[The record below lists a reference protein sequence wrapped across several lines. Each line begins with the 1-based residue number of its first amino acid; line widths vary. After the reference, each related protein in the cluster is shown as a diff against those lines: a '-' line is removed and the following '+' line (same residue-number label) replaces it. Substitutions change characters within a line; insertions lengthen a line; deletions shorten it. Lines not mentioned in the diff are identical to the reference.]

1 MAKIKQDIERRRVWE
16 RQRERMEERKRK
28 RNSQEQRGG
37 QSNKDRETYEE
48 LFIKYIII
56 ID

>member
-16 RQRERMEERKRK
+16 REGERMEERKRK
-28 RNSQEQRGG
+28 KNSQEQRGG

-48 LFIKYIII
+48 LFINI
-56 ID
+56 